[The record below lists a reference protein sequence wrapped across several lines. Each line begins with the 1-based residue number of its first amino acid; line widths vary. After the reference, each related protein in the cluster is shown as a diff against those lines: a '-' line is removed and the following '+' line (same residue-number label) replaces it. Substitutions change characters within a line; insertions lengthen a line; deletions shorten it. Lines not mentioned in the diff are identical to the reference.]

1 MIGHTW
7 PASLGLVSGTVEN
20 KKPFLVGNSQ
30 TQSLHVPE
38 CSFAP
43 SPKSLLVE
51 PSLRDDEDVVG
62 KRAGNALKLP
72 HLVDPRHQQ
81 KGDPGHAKWA
91 TLGYAA
97 EMAVGFAKRASH
109 TVMVNQGSM
118 EATVSSDNLGGQPP
132 AQSKSRR
139 GSKGI

>member
-1 MIGHTW
+1 M
-7 PASLGLVSGTVEN
+7 
-20 KKPFLVGNSQ
+20 GNSQ

-43 SPKSLLVE
+43 SPESLLVE

-81 KGDPGHAKWA
+81 KGDPGHAKRE
-91 TLGYAA
+91 TLRYAA
-97 EMAVGFAKRASH
+97 DMAVGFAKRASH
-109 TVMVNQGSM
+109 TVMVNQGNT
-118 EATVSSDNLGGQPP
+118 EALACSDNLGGGSRQPK
-132 AQSKSRR
+132 ASR
-139 GSKGI
+139 G